1 MPRYCL
7 FGDTV
12 NTASRMESNG
22 KAAHI
27 HLSKEAHS
35 LLNNKYPDDYATL
48 SRGEVIIKGKGVMET
63 YWLIG
68 RKESIPLDLVIKNNE
83 GRTDISSPQ
92 RAEFPDEKIIESE
105 ALYRSYINVGIA
117 ATEQVLSSFMAH
129 SLSGGAIGIALD
141 RMEAEGLTYGFQFRF
156 FVNYTE
162 CSGSEAAGVAVDF
175 MKNRNMDVVIAPP
188 CPEAAKIMAHLS
200 TFYKKTLLGWG
211 FLSDSEFSDSERFP
225 YLTKALPD
233 SLSMM
238 KSVLQLFQMYD
249 WNRVAIFYSPNE
261 VQYCDSIIDDAMGA
275 FADEST
281 YMVEVVQKS
290 VWNRQDDDNFRN
302 QMLRAKRAARII
314 VMCLDTAKDRRTF
327 MKTALR
333 LDMVSDEFVYVLLG
347 MRGFAFVANGL
358 TPYWEDLENNHADDQ
373 IVKEASLKLL
383 VVDVNGDDVD
393 RETLKNFTENVVPR
407 VREDPLYCSTNAC
420 LTNDGKPMATWARY
434 LHDVFYLYGLS
445 LNDSLTLDPVGGQS
459 NASTLSHS
467 MRRSFVGLTGAV
479 TINEN
484 GSRVPLFSVYG
495 LDSNYNQVTFVNF
508 TLANGVPVMSK
519 GYTDEATSIW
529 TTRRGKRPLS
539 RPVCGYS
546 GTDCPE
552 AFWDKYS
559 VYVITGAAILALFLL
574 ATILFFVYIISDS
587 LVTSPRSSTRMGS
600 TNCPDTGN
608 MSSIPMEDTSV
619 VAKIRQMEQEQL
631 RLQWQVPYIKLRK
644 PPSKKELQHLSK
656 PSLQSGPST
665 ITGDSRF
672 NSEANFGN
680 YTVYFIDKDAVLTTK
695 HPISAITQED
705 YVRFPKDLISKG
717 SLWFDPFFMFCIMR
731 DIAEGLRFLHAS
743 FIGSHGRLRSGC
755 CLVNDSWQVKI
766 SDYGIESLAEEERL
780 KRKRLLWIAPEHLR
794 DSRTSKEG
802 DVFSFAIISSEV
814 ITRRA
819 AWNIHE
825 RKESVDELIYMI
837 KKGGPIPLRPDLS
850 AEAEISN
857 ATLHLIRDCWSE
869 NPSERPAAEMICK
882 LLKSTMPDTKANLM
896 DHMFN
901 MLEEYTTTL
910 ELDVEERTKQL
921 QEEKK
926 KADILLG
933 RMLPRQVADRLK
945 LGQTVEPEGFDCVTV
960 FFSDVVKF
968 TQLAAKCSA
977 FQVVSLLNDLYGGF
991 DSIIEELCVYKVE
1004 SIGDGYLCVSGLP
1017 TRNGYTHI
1025 KEIADLS
1032 LSFMDF
1038 ADKFRF
1044 SPLPRERVQLRIG
1057 MNTGPCVAGVVGLS
1071 MPRYCLF
1078 GDTVNTA
1085 SRMES
1090 NGKAGHIHLSKEAR
1104 NLLNGKYPE
1113 DYETQSRGEVII
1125 KGKGV
1130 METFWLIGKK
1140 GWNPPDPVIKTNV
1153 ARIEISPPQR
1163 TDSRDEKIMQSEA
1176 LYRNYIRSNTIEASE

>member
-1 MPRYCL
+1 
-7 FGDTV
+7 
-12 NTASRMESNG
+12 
-22 KAAHI
+22 
-27 HLSKEAHS
+27 
-35 LLNNKYPDDYATL
+35 
-48 SRGEVIIKGKGVMET
+48 
-63 YWLIG
+63 
-68 RKESIPLDLVIKNNE
+68 
-83 GRTDISSPQ
+83 
-92 RAEFPDEKIIESE
+92 
-105 ALYRSYINVGIA
+105 
-117 ATEQVLSSFMAH
+117 MAH

-249 WNRVAIFYSPNE
+249 WNRVAIFYTPNE
-261 VQYCDSIIDDAMGA
+261 VQYCDSIIDDAMVA

-302 QMLRAKRAARII
+302 QMLRAKRAARSII

-347 MRGFAFVANGL
+347 MRGFAFVSLFLGQAVRGNAEMANGL

-393 RETLKNFTENVVPR
+393 RETLKNFTEKVVPR

-529 TTRRGKRPLS
+529 ATRQ
-539 RPVCGYS
+539 
-546 GTDCPE
+546 

-574 ATILFFVYIISDS
+574 ATILFFVYII
-587 LVTSPRSSTRMGS
+587 R
-600 TNCPDTGN
+600 
-608 MSSIPMEDTSV
+608 
-619 VAKIRQMEQEQL
+619 IRQMEQEQL

-731 DIAEGLRFLHAS
+731 DIAE
-743 FIGSHGRLRSGC
+743 
-755 CLVNDSWQVKI
+755 
-766 SDYGIESLAEEERL
+766 
-780 KRKRLLWIAPEHLR
+780 
-794 DSRTSKEG
+794 
-802 DVFSFAIISSEV
+802 
-814 ITRRA
+814 
-819 AWNIHE
+819 
-825 RKESVDELIYMI
+825 
-837 KKGGPIPLRPDLS
+837 
-850 AEAEISN
+850 
-857 ATLHLIRDCWSE
+857 
-869 NPSERPAAEMICK
+869 
-882 LLKSTMPDTKANLM
+882 
-896 DHMFN
+896 
-901 MLEEYTTTL
+901 
-910 ELDVEERTKQL
+910 
-921 QEEKK
+921 
-926 KADILLG
+926 
-933 RMLPRQVADRLK
+933 
-945 LGQTVEPEGFDCVTV
+945 
-960 FFSDVVKF
+960 
-968 TQLAAKCSA
+968 
-977 FQVVSLLNDLYGGF
+977 
-991 DSIIEELCVYKVE
+991 
-1004 SIGDGYLCVSGLP
+1004 
-1017 TRNGYTHI
+1017 
-1025 KEIADLS
+1025 
-1032 LSFMDF
+1032 
-1038 ADKFRF
+1038 
-1044 SPLPRERVQLRIG
+1044 
-1057 MNTGPCVAGVVGLS
+1057 
-1071 MPRYCLF
+1071 
-1078 GDTVNTA
+1078 
-1085 SRMES
+1085 
-1090 NGKAGHIHLSKEAR
+1090 
-1104 NLLNGKYPE
+1104 
-1113 DYETQSRGEVII
+1113 
-1125 KGKGV
+1125 
-1130 METFWLIGKK
+1130 
-1140 GWNPPDPVIKTNV
+1140 
-1153 ARIEISPPQR
+1153 
-1163 TDSRDEKIMQSEA
+1163 
-1176 LYRNYIRSNTIEASE
+1176 